1 LERNKE
7 DLLYIF
13 NELDTDNDGFI
24 TFQQYLNFIKKHLG
38 NGIDLDSSRFKV
50 EAPSDV
56 PAEELAFVNAIWDEL
71 KVYFDKYDTGAKG
84 FLLEAELKAFVI
96 EVLQETT
103 QRELD
108 YVFWN
113 LFRVDSN
120 SNKEVDFL
128 EFVLLC
134 RFRPPSSCATPERS
148 PSNASTGSSS
158 LERAV

>member
-1 LERNKE
+1 
-7 DLLYIF
+7 
-13 NELDTDNDGFI
+13 LDTDNDGFI
-24 TFQQYLNFIKKHLG
+24 TFQQYLNFVRKYLG
-38 NGIDLDSSRFKV
+38 NGIDLDSSRFKAQ
-50 EAPSDV
+50 APNDI

-71 KVYFDKYDTGAKG
+71 KVYFDKYDQGAKG
-84 FLLEAELKAFVI
+84 FLVETELKAFVV

-134 RFRPPSSCATPERS
+134 LFRPLSSCVTPERF
-148 PSNASTGSSS
+148 PSNDSIDSNR
-158 LERAV
+158 LEKVI

>member
-1 LERNKE
+1 
-7 DLLYIF
+7 
-13 NELDTDNDGFI
+13 LDTDNDGFI
-24 TFQQYLNFIKKHLG
+24 TFQQYLNFIKKYLG

-50 EAPSDV
+50 KASSDV
-56 PAEELAFVNAIWDEL
+56 PTEELAFVNAIWDEL
-71 KVYFDKYDTGAKG
+71 KAYFDKYDAGAKG
-84 FLLEAELKAFVI
+84 FLVETELKAFVV

-128 EFVLLC
+128 EFVLLLP
-134 RFRPPSSCATPERS
+134 FRPPSSSATPVRS
-148 PSNASTGSSS
+148 PSNASTDSSRR
-158 LERAV
+158 ERAI